1 MLLLSDILPSKFQIG
16 SLASSLLPG
25 AGVIPRSSG
34 SHRVVPDPDAAIYS
48 RAKSVSSL
56 PWRQRIT
63 GAVRFPDT
71 ARTLFQEE
79 CTTECQEVARSL
91 LSGLALLASRAPPRS
106 PRNPAPGE
114 DEAEA
119 TSHHLRAKLRGSAHH
134 RRFEKPGQGRSRS
147 CTSIELGSG
156 NGTNGTMI
164 LDESQ
169 PRLYRDVVPPKAQ
182 RLQKP
187 AATLPKSALSMGAQD
202 IADLSRWASEHRA
215 RPALA
220 RL

>member
-34 SHRVVPDPDAAIYS
+34 SHRVVPDPDA
-48 RAKSVSSL
+48 KSVSSL
-56 PWRQRIT
+56 PWRQRIA

-79 CTTECQEVARSL
+79 TWWREPSLRSCPVGFPSSSPEPTKSSTWRL
-91 LSGLALLASRAPPRS
+91 HTISGLLIPPS
-106 PRNPAPGE
+106 
-114 DEAEA
+114 
-119 TSHHLRAKLRGSAHH
+119 RGSAHH

-156 NGTNGTMI
+156 NGQWHDDPG
-164 LDESQ
+164 
-169 PRLYRDVVPPKAQ
+169 
-182 RLQKP
+182 
-187 AATLPKSALSMGAQD
+187 
-202 IADLSRWASEHRA
+202 
-215 RPALA
+215 
-220 RL
+220 